1 MTHKYFKSLQ
11 ILRALAF
18 LSIFFFHVTV
28 LDDTFSRWSITV
40 FLMLSGFLN
49 ALHGYEKDIKAD
61 VRSSWKYATR
71 KIKKLYPLHLVMLVV
86 ALGLYMYSFRT
97 EIMQNFKS
105 RTVTESLKILSNIF
119 LVSDWGPKSG
129 WWYNVFSEYNIVTW
143 YLSLSLLL
151 FILTPLFMGLMHRLY
166 DNKSSNYFWS
176 RPIIVSL
183 VIYLVTIVINL
194 TLVKELGPSEA
205 FLYTYESPI
214 SRIGDYLIALQL
226 GYIYLHSQHGK
237 DIKENSKLAVTAVVL
252 SILVSCAFIYLGT
265 SVLSGDN
272 KWIVSTGFY
281 FTIPTA
287 ILIYFLAKTEDKIS
301 KLLDSGK
308 AIKAVTEKVLYLGT
322 ISQYAFLIHVPVINL
337 VHGVY
342 SKVGD
347 VNIWVWSVIA
357 FGITMIGSWLVE
369 KRRRK
374 EQENEDTRL

>member
-1 MTHKYFKSLQ
+1 
-11 ILRALAF
+11 
-18 LSIFFFHVTV
+18 
-28 LDDTFSRWSITV
+28 
-40 FLMLSGFLN
+40 
-49 ALHGYEKDIKAD
+49 
-61 VRSSWKYATR
+61 
-71 KIKKLYPLHLVMLVV
+71 MLVV
-86 ALGLYMYSFRT
+86 ALGLYMYSFRA

-105 RTVTESLKILSNIF
+105 RIVTESLKILSNIF

-151 FILTPLFMGLMHRLY
+151 FILTPLFLGLMHRLY
-166 DNKSSNYFWS
+166 DNKSSNIFWR
-176 RPIIVSL
+176 RPLIVSL
-183 VIYLVTIVINL
+183 VIYLVTIAINL
-194 TLVKELGPSEA
+194 ALVKELGPSGA

-226 GYIYLHSQHGK
+226 GYIYLHSQQEK
-237 DIKENSKLAVTAVVL
+237 DLKENSKLAATAVVL
-252 SILVSCAFIYLGT
+252 SILLSCALIYLGT

-301 KLLDSGK
+301 KLLNSGK

-347 VNIWVWSVIA
+347 VNLWVWSVVA

-369 KRRRK
+369 KRRCK